1 MNEISKNKEIIGEN
15 LKAIRE
21 KKGLTIYK
29 VAKQGNIR
37 IEQVNSIE
45 IGEKNYTIDALIG
58 YILGANISIDFKE

>member
-1 MNEISKNKEIIGEN
+1 MNEISKNKKIIGEN

-58 YILGANISIDFKE
+58 

>member
-1 MNEISKNKEIIGEN
+1 M
-15 LKAIRE
+15 KAIRE

>member
-1 MNEISKNKEIIGEN
+1 MNEISKNKKIIGEN
-15 LKAIRE
+15 WKPQRE
-21 KKGLTIYK
+21 KGLTIYK

>member
-1 MNEISKNKEIIGEN
+1 MNEISKNKKIIGEN

-37 IEQVNSIE
+37 IEQVTSIE

>member
-1 MNEISKNKEIIGEN
+1 MNEISKNKKIIGEN